1 MSELIAIAYPNRET
15 ATDVV
20 RNLARMQ
27 GERIIELED
36 VVAVTKDERGKVK
49 LDQSVDLVSL
59 GAVRGALWGS
69 LIGMLF
75 LAPLLGLLAGTAA
88 GALGGKLSDYGIDDR
103 FMKSLGSQLQPGG
116 SAVIMLVTKATPDK
130 ALEDIQKFGGTVLR
144 SSLSHDAEANLQA
157 ALQQHAGS
165 AR

>member
-15 ATDVV
+15 ATEVV
-20 RNLARMQ
+20 RALGRMQ
-27 GERIIELED
+27 ADRVIELED
-36 VVAVTKDERGKVK
+36 FVIVTKDERGKVK
-49 LDQSVDLVSL
+49 LDQRVDLVSA
-59 GAVRGALWGS
+59 GAVGGALWGS

-75 LAPLLGLLAGTAA
+75 LAPLLGLIAGTAA

-103 FMKSLGSQLQPGG
+103 FGNDLGTQLQPGG

-130 ALEDIQKFGGTVLR
+130 ALEGIRKFGGTVIR
-144 SSLSHDAEANLQA
+144 TSLAHDAEETLQA
-157 ALQQHAGS
+157 ALQHAGS